1 MKDIKNEAHLIAN
14 KLRTDHLKQQSRLRQ
29 LNDEEKLE
37 LKLLLEGYNFADIN
51 PTLSA

>member
-1 MKDIKNEAHLIAN
+1 MKDMKSEMQKVIA
-14 KLRTDHLKQQSRLRQ
+14 KLRLEHLKKESRLRQ